1 MVDEGDI
8 VRDTRLRGQV
18 LEVGDILLE
27 AIVHDS
33 VGAFERFLGELGELE
48 ARSCLGVVGKEG
60 GFEVRRELVE
70 GFLRVSDGSVR
81 HSVIPHF
88 RERDSSSFAHL
99 VQHGHDL
106 VGVRG
111 VNRGVD
117 GKVGL
122 HGLDP
127 SYCVRGF
134 S

>member
-8 VRDTRLRGQV
+8 VRDTCLRGQV
-18 LEVGDILLE
+18 LEVGDVLLE

-33 VGAFERFLGELGELE
+33 VGAFERFLGELGEFETSGRFGVKGKESGFKVGGELIK
-48 ARSCLGVVGKEG
+48 SFLGVSN
-60 GFEVRRELVE
+60 
-70 GFLRVSDGSVR
+70 RVVR
-81 HSVIPHF
+81 HFVIPHLGK
-88 RERDSSSFAHL
+88 RDSASLAHF
-99 VQHGHDL
+99 VKRGHDL
-106 VGVRG
+106 VCVRG

-127 SYCVRGF
+127 SYSIGGF